1 MILLYEQEEQD
12 YSQHIDVNLWKKI
25 LVFCKPHKAVFYM
38 LIISG
43 LFLALTDAL
52 FPLFTGFA
60 IDHFVINRDFTHLP
74 PFIMLYI
81 VLILVKCLTVYLFI
95 DLAGKAETHVSH
107 DVRERGYEQVSK
119 LSFSYF
125 DNTPVGWIM
134 ARLTSDTFRIGDI
147 IAWSVIDIIWSVA
160 IIVFSVG
167 FMLVTNLRLTLLVLL
182 IVPPMVVLSRYFQ
195 KKILKGHR
203 ESRKYNSQI
212 TGAFNEGIGGAKT
225 TKTLL
230 RERKNAQEFND
241 ISEHMEKASIHAST
255 MSALYF
261 PIIMSLTGVGIAI
274 VLGEGGRNV
283 INQVISLGTLTVF
296 ITYATQLNDPIMQIA
311 HVLSQLKSAQA
322 AAERTLTL
330 IDTDPDIMDSE
341 EIITKYGDFMNPKP
355 EAWRNIIG
363 DITFDKVS
371 FQYKTGEKVLE
382 DFSLTVK
389 AGEKIALVG
398 ETGSGKSTIVN
409 LLCRFYEPTG
419 GRILIDGIDYRESS
433 QIWLQSNLGYVL
445 QSPHLFSGSIADNIR
460 YGKLN
465 ATMEEVEA
473 VAKTVNAYDFIMKM
487 EHGFDSEVGEGGS
500 RLSTGEKQ
508 LISFARAIIGSPK
521 LFILDEATS
530 SIDTETEQAIQQAIY
545 SILEG
550 RTSFIVAHRL
560 STIRYCDRIL
570 VIEEGKIKESGTHK
584 ELLKK
589 KGHYYQLYT
598 NQFMHEKAEE
608 VFHAS
613 GSGKN
618 FDYMKS

>member
-1 MILLYEQEEQD
+1 VKDLHDIEEQD
-12 YSQHIDVNLWKKI
+12 YSKHLDLKLWAKI
-25 LVFCKPHKAVFYM
+25 LVYCKPHKKV
-38 LIISG
+38 LIGLITSG
-43 LFLALTDAL
+43 LFLALSDAL

-60 IDHFVINRDFTHLP
+60 IDHFVVNRDLTHLP
-74 PFIMLYI
+74 LFSVLYI
-81 VLILVKCLTVYLFI
+81 ILILVKCGTVYLFI

-107 DVRERGYEQVSK
+107 DVRDRGYEQVSK

-147 IAWSVIDIIWSVA
+147 IAWSAIDIVWSVA
-160 IIVFSVG
+160 MILFSVG
-167 FMLVTNLRLTLLVLL
+167 FMLVTDFRLTIMVLL
-182 IVPPMVVLSRYFQ
+182 IVPPMVFISRFFQ

-230 RERKNAQEFND
+230 RERKNMTEFD
-241 ISEHMEKASIHAST
+241 SLSSSMEKASVHASF

-261 PIIMSLTGVGIAI
+261 PIILSLTGIALAI

-283 INQVISLGTLTVF
+283 INQVISIGTLTIF
-296 ITYATQLNDPIMQIA
+296 LSYATQLNDPIMQIA
-311 HVLSQLKSAQA
+311 RVLAEMKSAQA
-322 AAERTLTL
+322 AAERTINL
-330 IDTDPDIMDSE
+330 IDTQPDIMDAD
-341 EIITKYGDFMNPKP
+341 EIVKQYGDFMNPKP
-355 EAWRNIIG
+355 ETWREIIG
-363 DITFDKVS
+363 DVEFDQVS
-371 FQYKTGEKVLE
+371 FKYKTGEDVLSN
-382 DFSLTVK
+382 FSLKVK

-409 LLCRFYEPTG
+409 LLCRFYEPTQ
-419 GRILIDGIDYRESS
+419 GRILIDGIDYREGP

-445 QSPHLFSGSIADNIR
+445 QSPHLFSGSVADNIR
-460 YGKLN
+460 YGKLD
-465 ATMEEVEA
+465 ATMEEIEQA
-473 VAKTVNAYDFIMKM
+473 AKTVDAYDFIMKM
-487 EHGFDSEVGEGGS
+487 EDGFDSEVGEGGS

-530 SIDTETEQAIQQAIY
+530 SIDTETEQSIQKAIFN
-545 SILEG
+545 ILEG

-560 STIRYCDRIL
+560 STIRHCDRIL
-570 VIEEGKIKESGTHK
+570 VIEDGGILESGTHK
-584 ELLKK
+584 ELLKR

-608 VFHAS
+608 VFSLHS
-613 GSGKN
+613 EILS
-618 FDYMKS
+618 